1 VSAAASLASP
11 VCVAVALEAMAT
23 RFELVL
29 PGDDAVRLRAAGE
42 DALREVE
49 RAEALLSR
57 YRPTSPIA
65 WINARA
71 GGPPVRVDPR
81 VFRLLEQARDLARL
95 TGGAFDPT
103 VGPLLRAWGFVGGS
117 GHSPDPG
124 ALAGARA
131 LVGVDRVELDAER
144 FTARL
149 PEAGME
155 LDLGAI
161 GKGWAVDAAIERL
174 VELGVT
180 SALLHGGT
188 SSVHVLGRP
197 GDGESWRVGWRVPAE
212 DTPRVLELSA
222 ALSVSAPHGKAFEAD
237 GRTFGHV
244 LDPRSGWP
252 VSARRAAAVRGP
264 SSTVCDAL
272 STALLV
278 MGEPGR
284 WVLAEALPGY
294 TFLLSSA
301 PRPSPAPRDAPPP
314 TP

>member
-1 VSAAASLASP
+1 MSAAARLASP
-11 VCVAVALEAMAT
+11 ASVVALALEAMAT

-42 DALREVE
+42 EALREIAQ
-49 RAEALLSR
+49 AEALLSR

-71 GGPPVRVDPR
+71 GGAPVRVDPR
-81 VFRLLEQARDLARL
+81 VFRLLERAQDLSLA

-103 VGPLLRAWGFVGGS
+103 VGPLLRAWGFVGGA
-117 GHSPDPG
+117 GRRPDPG
-124 ALAGARA
+124 ALDAARS
-131 LVGVDRVELDAER
+131 LVGMDRVELDADR
-144 FTARL
+144 FMVRL
-149 PEAGME
+149 PEEGME

-161 GKGWAVDAAIERL
+161 GKGSAVDAAIERL

-197 GDGESWRVGWRVPAE
+197 EDEPSWRVGWRLPGEVA
-212 DTPRVLELSA
+212 PRILDLPA

-244 LDPRSGWP
+244 LDPRSGQP
-252 VSARRAAAVRGP
+252 ATGLAAAAARGP
-264 SSTVCDAL
+264 SSTTCDAL
-272 STALLV
+272 STGLLV
-278 MGEPGR
+278 LDAAGR
-284 WVLAEALPGY
+284 RALADRFPAY
-294 TFLLSSA
+294 TFDVLSGRSD
-301 PRPSPAPRDAPPP
+301 RQML
-314 TP
+314 